1 MSRLPRPRIPL
12 ETRCLAAMRQQ
23 EWPPELIALATGTVK
38 TAKRERSLGKL
49 LALWLGKIAEQH
61 GCEVSDLHLD
71 HDPAL
76 ENRKKVYRAGAHV
89 DYSPRAN
96 DPEHLFYRP
105 YGPQFD
111 RSHKIKTLVRGDHG
125 QHSDAAL
132 ARKNKRI
139 ARKRSQSTGFPK
151 RPSQVKRSAKIR
163 SANRWPPRGS
173 RKIQNRK

>member
-12 ETRCLAAMRQQ
+12 EVRCLAALRQQ
-23 EWPPELIALATGTVK
+23 DWPPELIEIAVGTVK
-38 TAKRERSLGKL
+38 SAKRERTLWKL
-49 LALWLGKIAEQH
+49 LALWLGKIAERH
-61 GCEVSDLHLD
+61 GCEISDLHLD

-76 ENRKKVYRAGAHV
+76 QNRKKVYRAGVHV

-96 DPEHLFYRP
+96 DPGFLCYRP

-111 RSHKIKTLVRGDHG
+111 RSHKVKTLIRGDHG

-139 ARKRSQSTGFPK
+139 AHNRDTKRRKVKIPQRKKPWPK
-151 RPSQVKRSAKIR
+151 
-163 SANRWPPRGS
+163 G
-173 RKIQNRK
+173 RKIPSRSF